1 MTKYVSPIG
10 RIVQGNPLI
19 ANPQFDDRTKQP
31 KLGADGNQLNNW
43 YINVAF
49 DKRDPN
55 TAPMIQAIYEEAARA
70 FPALFPFGY
79 QAVARADTQPPIH
92 AGGCIRND
100 FAFKIKD
107 GDGFDANGQPHS
119 KKEGWAGQWIVQ
131 VSTYA
136 GAMRVVDGNKNNAPV
151 TEVGLGPNHIK
162 TGDFVVVALDFK
174 SNGWKG
180 DAQSKPGLY
189 MNPDLVQLVGYGDA
203 IVGGPDANEVFK
215 NVDRSFV
222 PAGMSTVPT
231 AGAMPGLPAPIQ
243 PAGSAGALPGLPASP
258 ALPLVAAA
266 APQYVISPEAA
277 AQGLTKE
284 SLNAQGHTDES
295 LIAHGYLVPAPA
307 AAAVALPSLAP
318 ALPGLAASPAL
329 PVIPNHAL
337 VTNVLATPQFIIAPA
352 VAQQGH
358 TIESLLAAGHTHEAL
373 LTAGYI
379 TKA

>member
-1 MTKYVSPIG
+1 MTKRVTPIG

-49 DKRDPN
+49 DKTNPD
-55 TAPMIQAIYEEAARA
+55 TMAMVGEIYAEAARA
-70 FPALFPFGY
+70 FPQLWPQGVNFQAPNFGC
-79 QAVARADTQPPIH
+79 VRAD
-92 AGGCIRND
+92 
-100 FAFKIKD
+100 FAIKIKD
-107 GDGFDANGQPHS
+107 GDGHDLNGNPHS
-119 KKEGWAGQWIVQ
+119 KKEGWAGHYIVQ
-131 VSTYA
+131 ISTYA
-136 GAMRVVDGNKNNAPV
+136 GAMRVVDGNKNNAPI
-151 TEVGLGPNHIK
+151 TEVGSGPNHIK

-231 AGAMPGLPAPIQ
+231 AGAMPGLPTPLQ
-243 PAGSAGALPGLPASP
+243 PAGSAGSLPVIPATPAAAALPSLP
-258 ALPLVAAA
+258 VAAA
-266 APQYVISPEAA
+266 TPQYVISPEAA
-277 AQGLTKE
+277 AQGMTKE

-295 LIAHGYLVPAPA
+295 LIAHGYLVPAPQPA
-307 AAAVALPSLAP
+307 AALALPSLA
-318 ALPGLAASPAL
+318 PAL

-337 VTNVLATPQFIIAPA
+337 VANVLATPQFVLNPGLAA
-352 VAQQGH
+352 QGH
-358 TIESLLAAGHTHEAL
+358 TIDSLLAQGHTHDAL
-373 LTAGYI
+373 LAGGHI